1 MKKSE
6 LRQIIREELKA
17 MREAKP
23 PLRGKVD
30 GDKITY
36 NHMSSRR
43 HNITAAGNRK
53 ALPSQAL
60 LMRAAAESDLK
71 SREDD
76 YEMKTNELGHP
87 YLEKKNIREEI
98 SRELNLQEALT
109 VLDTY
114 DDIAKEA
121 DTVLSGNRTFQSS
134 VEVVDGELVFDI
146 TVKGK
151 PKQFLYTKDGD
162 LKYDPNLGVDWA
174 KRIRNALPTTLK
186 NEKDLMKLSKAMKLF
201 NAGKLVKLADWR

>member
-1 MKKSE
+1 MLYKS
-6 LRQIIREELKA
+6 K
-17 MREAKP
+17 
-23 PLRGKVD
+23 
-30 GDKITY
+30 
-36 NHMSSRR
+36 
-43 HNITAAGNRK
+43 
-53 ALPSQAL
+53 
-60 LMRAAAESDLK
+60 
-71 SREDD
+71 
-76 YEMKTNELGHP
+76 
-87 YLEKKNIREEI
+87 LE
-98 SRELNLQEALT
+98 EALT
-109 VLDTY
+109 VLDMY

-151 PKQFLYTKDGD
+151 PKQFWYTKGGD

-186 NEKDLMKLSKAMKLF
+186 NEKDLMKLGKAIKLF